1 MHERMLNRQVM
12 PTAAEMAACCG
23 DNAARF
29 SALNRWLAD
38 TFGTEQ
44 SVVFPYGNHYGWCI
58 AHRKKRTLFCNVF
71 PEAQAFTV
79 MLRLTSA
86 QCRAA
91 YAEGSDQAKEL
102 LDHTYPCGDGGWLH
116 DRITDD
122 AALHEVQALLAANRA
137 DAFWSHPLE
146 HSPRCQTAAT
156 ARCFPARQ
164 VRSILVMR

>member
-71 PEAQAFTV
+71 PE
-79 MLRLTSA
+79 
-86 QCRAA
+86 
-91 YAEGSDQAKEL
+91 
-102 LDHTYPCGDGGWLH
+102 
-116 DRITDD
+116 
-122 AALHEVQALLAANRA
+122 VQALLAANRA
-137 DAFWSHPLE
+137 DAFWSHPSE

-156 ARCFPARQ
+156 ARCLPARQ